1 MFNISSNTK
10 IYIFSPYVKTGGPRS
25 LHQLAL
31 SLKNNGL
38 KTYIIYYKYRIQSNK
53 RNLFNEYSV
62 NVADSVQDKSENI
75 IITTE
80 TFTGELKEYKYAQKI
95 IWWLSLDYYFIDLF
109 LKKSTLYTV
118 ERKNL
123 SRLTIP
129 IIYFIKLLIRI
140 FIKRNALKVEELS
153 NIFHFY
159 NCEYVHQFLLNNG
172 IKETN
177 TKYLCGPID
186 DLYFAIDKEDILAN
200 KTRTVTFNPAKIA
213 PALLEK
219 LKKVIH
225 NKDAT
230 IELIELKNMTK
241 EEVFSIL
248 CRTKV
253 YVDLGFFPGPER
265 IPREAVTLYCNV
277 ITSMEGSAAN
287 KIDVMIPDKYK
298 FDINNLNMENLIELI
313 IDMVNNFERYTN
325 DFDSYRLKVVK
336 QKEIFHNNI
345 QSIFLNKGDM

>member
-1 MFNISSNTK
+1 MIKITSNTK
-10 IYIFSPYVKTGGPRS
+10 IYIYSPYVKTGGPRS
-25 LHQLAL
+25 LHQLAFKL
-31 SLKNNGL
+31 QSLGLNAYIVYYTKADKNQL
-38 KTYIIYYKYRIQSNK
+38 Y
-53 RNLFNEYSV
+53 EDCPV
-62 NVADSVQDKSENI
+62 NVSLNIQDFKENI
-75 IITTE
+75 IIVPE
-80 TFTGELKEYKYAQKI
+80 SRTGLLRKYKNVQKI
-95 IWWLSLDYYFIDLF
+95 IWWLSLDYYFNDLSI
-109 LKKSTLYTV
+109 KKSAL
-118 ERKNL
+118 
-123 SRLTIP
+123 LTIRNKKWSL
-129 IIYFIKLLIRI
+129 FSFCFVWLIKCLYKCI
-140 FIKRNALKVEELS
+140 FNQWALKIEDFNDLY
-153 NIFHFY
+153 HLY
-159 NCEYVHQFLLNNG
+159 NCEYACQFLLKNNVSE
-172 IKETN
+172 KS

-186 DLYFAIDKEDILAN
+186 DLYFAINKEDILAN
-200 KTRTVTFNPAKIA
+200 KTRIVTFNPAKIA

-219 LKKVIH
+219 LKKAIH

-313 IDMVNNFERYTN
+313 LDMVNNFERYTN
-325 DFDSYRLKVVK
+325 DFDSYRLKVVI
-336 QKEIFHNNI
+336 QKEIFNNNI